1 MKLTKRMGY
10 GWGCAPVA
18 GSREPDGTDN
28 NLSQHSRS
36 TRSPRGLMS
45 LLLLG
50 IQLMA
55 VSSSPAQA
63 SNFPPDSSPQ
73 VPQPVRGQGYR
84 LVKNWDFTAIVRDE
98 PGLLSEFYTRYV
110 YNGGRLDF
118 FHDERERYRDNANHV
133 FEEGGMAL
141 VARLNG
147 SPEKGQIESGML
159 RSKWTG
165 KYGYF
170 ECCMKVPSGRG
181 LWPAFWLNPQDQKTP
196 PEIDALEIVNNGR
209 DTTVNSFHFLH
220 GKYTGAPPAGR
231 TLLDRNQSYHP
242 GFDYAKGFHTFAV
255 EWTPSVVRHYVDD
268 ILVVERPFQWR
279 HNDGSDG
286 GPAHILVN
294 LAVGGKWAGDPISA
308 ADFPAKLMIRYIRVW
323 QKDPSDIRE

>member
-1 MKLTKRMGY
+1 MNKKTIY
-10 GWGCAPVA
+10 DWGCFLAA
-18 GSREPDGTDN
+18 GIHEP
-28 NLSQHSRS
+28 QHCRTSS
-36 TRSPRGLMS
+36 WLRGWM
-45 LLLLG
+45 LL
-50 IQLMA
+50 IFISCQFIV

-63 SNFPPDSSPQ
+63 TNPPAYSSPQ

-84 LVKNWDFTAIVRDE
+84 LVKNWDFTATVRDE
-98 PGLLSEFYTRYV
+98 PGLRSEFYTRYV
-110 YNGGRLDF
+110 YNGGRSDF
-118 FHDERERYRDNANHV
+118 FNDERERYRDNANHV
-133 FEEGGMAL
+133 FEEGALAL

-170 ECCMKVPSGRG
+170 ECCMKLPSGRG
-181 LWPAFWLNPQDQKTP
+181 LWPAFWLNPQDQKWP
-196 PEIDALEIVNNGR
+196 PEIDALENVNNGR
-209 DTTVNSFHFLH
+209 DTTLNSFHFLH

-231 TLLDRNQSYHP
+231 TLLDHNQSYHP

-255 EWTPSVVRHYVDD
+255 EWTPSLVRHYVDD

-279 HNDGSDG
+279 HDDGSDG

-294 LAVGGKWAGDPISA
+294 LAVGGKWAGDPTSA

-323 QKDPSDIRE
+323 QKNPSDIQE